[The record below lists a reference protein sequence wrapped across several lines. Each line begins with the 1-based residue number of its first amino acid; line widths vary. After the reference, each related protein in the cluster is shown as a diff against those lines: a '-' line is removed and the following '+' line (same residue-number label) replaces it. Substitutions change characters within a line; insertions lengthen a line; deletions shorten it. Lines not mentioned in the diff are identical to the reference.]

1 MIDHQNVKSFLE
13 NLYELFNWEKYEP
26 KTGLGKKERLSYYAV
41 LLNQW
46 MQGKSIKQ
54 IIDKSIEHHK
64 EIGKIYDKKQK
75 EHVDYVAKNSQDN
88 QIVVE
93 CLTSVEDVLLF
104 SISNYFTKFSER
116 YKILKNV
123 DAIENDWAEYI
134 DFGTNNKL
142 VIELQK
148 IGFSREIAKFIEKNG
163 KAMLIEGKVSI
174 NRDIFELENEQLLIE
189 LNDVKL
195 NYAELFS

>member
-1 MIDHQNVKSFLE
+1 
-13 NLYELFNWEKYEP
+13 
-26 KTGLGKKERLSYYAV
+26 
-41 LLNQW
+41 
-46 MQGKSIKQ
+46 MQ
-54 IIDKSIEHHK
+54 
-64 EIGKIYDKKQK
+64 
-75 EHVDYVAKNSQDN
+75 VDYTGKNSQDN

-116 YKILKNV
+116 YKTLKN
-123 DAIENDWAEYI
+123 IEKIDNDWSEYI

-148 IGFSREIAKFIEKNG
+148 IGFSREIAKLIESKG
-163 KAMLIEGKVSI
+163 KAMHVDGRIII
-174 NRDIFELENEQLLIE
+174 NKKIFEVDNEQLLSE

-195 NYAELFS
+195 NYEELFLEN